1 MKVFTDYPFD
11 NIDEP
16 YKEAPI
22 REVVIVAYDGN
33 KYCEVKFGEVYQDV
47 KRGYLYKTP
56 CRCGDEPCLT
66 ENEVLQAIATI
77 NKVLGEE

>member
-11 NIDEP
+11 GIDEP

-22 REVVIVAYDGN
+22 REVVIVSYDGD
-33 KYCEVKFGEVYQDV
+33 KYCKVLFSDV
-47 KRGYLYKTP
+47 WQEIKRGYLYKNP

-66 ENEVLQAIATI
+66 EDEVLQAIRSM
-77 NKVLGEE
+77 E